1 MVVNRDVGTVYV
13 VAESDPAKATEI
25 IRNNVGGPHVE
36 LEDLGR
42 VNASLLKALSLQ
54 SESVHSHV
62 TAQAP
67 PAAPRSRSRKSQ
79 LERAR

>member
-1 MVVNRDVGTVYV
+1 VLFGRLVRVGNRDVGTVYV
-13 VAESDPAKATEI
+13 VAESDPAKAIEI

-54 SESVHSHV
+54 SGQFIR
-62 TAQAP
+62 T
-67 PAAPRSRSRKSQ
+67 
-79 LERAR
+79 